1 MNHETLL
8 AIFRQHNEDYQKQA
22 GKLKVCTVIGNT
34 APCIN
39 TSRSSIEERYK
50 VSAIALEELAPAFIT
65 DFELFLKTE
74 RTGF

>member
-22 GKLKVCTVIGNT
+22 GKLKSLHSYWKYCTVYKHL
-34 APCIN
+34 AEFH
-39 TSRSSIEERYK
+39 RERYK